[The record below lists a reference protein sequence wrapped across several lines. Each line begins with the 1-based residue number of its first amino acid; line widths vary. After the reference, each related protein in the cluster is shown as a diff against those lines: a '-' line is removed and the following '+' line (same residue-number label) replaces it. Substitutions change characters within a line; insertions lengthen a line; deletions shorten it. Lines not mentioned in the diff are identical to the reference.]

1 MNTETEPAPTT
12 ASWIMVAIAW
22 TLVGI
27 PLLWGI
33 FNTFKKAIVL
43 FR

>member
-1 MNTETEPAPTT
+1 MENGVEPRPTT
-12 ASWIMVAIAW
+12 ASWVIVAIAW